1 MLPLP
6 SSPNS
11 LVFCASVP
19 ARVRASD
26 PAVGGAAGGLAG
38 ARERGAGA
46 EGLAHAAGGQAE
58 EETPDRGR
66 GLGAERPQGLPG
78 KPPSLLPRRHCSVH
92 LGRRTSGT
100 SDPVVLLC

>member
-78 KPPSLLPRRHCSVH
+78 NPPACCH
-92 LGRRTSGT
+92 GDT
-100 SDPVVLLC
+100 VLFTWDAELAEPLTQ